1 MSNLIHDFALVILAA
16 GEGKRMQSNL
26 PKVMHLLQGKP
37 LIEHL
42 VLAGEKVQGVKKI
55 IAVVSPKHTLVQ
67 DHFGSKIEYA
77 VQQEQSGTGNAT
89 LVTKELVLHKV
100 ENVIVLYGDI
110 PGITTESLQRLV
122 DEHGKQKSVVTLI
135 TTVVSDFEEWRKPF
149 ESFGR
154 ILRNEK
160 GEIQE
165 IKEYKDCSEQE
176 KNTKELNSG
185 QYCFQTEWLFE
196 HLPLLKQNNAQKEYY
211 LTDIIKM
218 ALEKQKKVSS
228 VQVDPIEAL
237 GVSTQE
243 DLQILSTLKK

>member
-1 MSNLIHDFALVILAA
+1 MLNPTHNFALIILAA
-16 GEGKRMQSNL
+16 GDGKRMQSNL
-26 PKVMHLLQGKP
+26 PKVMHLLHDKP

-42 VLAGEKVQGVKKI
+42 VLAGEKVTGVEKI
-55 IAVVSPKHTLVQ
+55 IAVVSPKHRLVQ
-67 DHFGSKIEYA
+67 DYFGSKIEYT

-89 LVTKELVLHKV
+89 FVTKELVLHKM

-122 DEHGKQKSVVTLI
+122 DEHIKQKSVVTLI
-135 TTVVSDFEEWRKPF
+135 TTHVPDFEDWRKPF

-154 ILRNEK
+154 ILRNAQ

-165 IKEYKDCSEQE
+165 IKEYKDCSEYE
-176 KNTKELNSG
+176 KKIKELNSG
-185 QYCFQTEWLFE
+185 QYCFQTDWLFE

-211 LTDIIKM
+211 LTDVIKI
-218 ALEKQKKVSS
+218 ALEKHQKISS
-228 VQVDPIEAL
+228 VQVDPLEAL